1 MRLFLRKSRV
11 RYGRSVGT
19 RSENAVVA
27 ITTEGLCIF
36 QSSLFRI
43 ASIFMASEARLTAN
57 VLSLRRRRYSKHMV
71 EPSSQQT
78 YSDAVVF
85 FGATGDLAYKQI
97 FPALQKLAKRGKLA
111 GPVIGVAKAGWNLEQ
126 FKQRAQDSVEKHGGL
141 DPVGFP
147 ELLAKLRYVDG
158 DYSDAAT
165 FANVR
170 KELGPAK
177 HPIHYLAIPPV
188 LFGEVLKQLK
198 ASGSSEGARVVIEK
212 PFGHDLPS
220 AIELNAIVHE
230 VFREEDVF
238 RIDHYL
244 GKNTVQNV
252 IFFRFANSFLEPIWN
267 NLYVESVQITM
278 AEQFDVLD
286 RGSFYDAV
294 GTVRD
299 VVQNHLLQVL
309 SNIAMEP
316 PPTLSIESLRDERV
330 KVLKSVEPLTADNVV
345 RGQYIGYLDTPGVKK
360 DSTTETYVALQLAIN
375 SWRWRGVPFFIRA
388 GKSLPISETEVVAKL
403 RPPCPI
409 FAVEPP
415 PPNYVRFRISG
426 EPVIAIG
433 ASIKTA
439 GDQLEGCPI
448 ELIADQKCGE
458 DTMLPYEELL
468 GDAMAGNQTWFA
480 REDYVEEAWRIV
492 DPILE
497 GKGVHKYQP
506 GGWGPA
512 EADKLV
518 SSVGGWWNPK

>member
-1 MRLFLRKSRV
+1 MA
-11 RYGRSVGT
+11 
-19 RSENAVVA
+19 EA
-27 ITTEGLCIF
+27 
-36 QSSLFRI
+36 SSI
-43 ASIFMASEARLTAN
+43 DQ
-57 VLSLRRRRYSKHMV
+57 
-71 EPSSQQT
+71 P

-97 FPALQKLAKRGKLA
+97 FPSLQQLAKRGKLA
-111 GPVIGVAKAGWNLEQ
+111 GPVIGVAKAGWNLDQ
-126 FKQRAQDSVEKHGGL
+126 FKQRAQDSVVKHGGL

-147 ELLAKLRYVDG
+147 KLLEKLRYVDG
-158 DYSDAAT
+158 DYNDAQT

-170 KELGPAK
+170 TELGAAK
-177 HPIHYLAIPPV
+177 HPIHYLAIPPF
-188 LFGEVLKQLK
+188 LFGKVLTQLK

-212 PFGHDLPS
+212 PFGNDLAS
-220 AIELNAIVHE
+220 ALALNKTVHE
-230 VFREEDVF
+230 VFAEENVF

-252 IFFRFANSFLEPIWN
+252 IYFRFANSFLEPIWN
-267 NLYVESVQITM
+267 SLYVESVQITM

-299 VVQNHLLQVL
+299 VVQNHLLQIL

-330 KVLKSVEPLTADNVV
+330 KVLKSVQPLCDEDVI
-345 RGQYIGYLDTPGVKK
+345 RGQYKGYLDTPGVKP
-360 DSTTETYVALQLAIN
+360 DSKTETYVALKLTIN

-388 GKSLPISETEVVAKL
+388 GKSLPKTETEVVAKL

-409 FAVEPP
+409 FSAEAPP
-415 PPNYVRFRISG
+415 ANYVRFRISG

-439 GDQLEGCPI
+439 GDQLHGCPI
-448 ELIADQKCGE
+448 ELIADQECGSDE
-458 DTMLPYEELL
+458 MLPYEELL

-480 REDYVEEAWRIV
+480 REDYVEEAWRII
-492 DPILE
+492 DPILDKKQVYE
-497 GKGVHKYQP
+497 YQP
-506 GGWGPA
+506 GTWGPEQA
-512 EADKLV
+512 NKVIEQ
-518 SSVGGWWNPK
+518 VGGWWDPK

>member
-1 MRLFLRKSRV
+1 MA
-11 RYGRSVGT
+11 
-19 RSENAVVA
+19 EA
-27 ITTEGLCIF
+27 
-36 QSSLFRI
+36 SSI
-43 ASIFMASEARLTAN
+43 DQ
-57 VLSLRRRRYSKHMV
+57 
-71 EPSSQQT
+71 P

-97 FPALQKLAKRGKLA
+97 FPSLQKLAKRGKLA
-111 GPVIGVAKAGWNLEQ
+111 GPVIGVAKAGWNLDH

-147 ELLAKLRYVDG
+147 QLLAKLRYVDG
-158 DYSDAAT
+158 DYNDPQT

-170 KELGPAK
+170 TELGSAK

-188 LFGEVLKQLK
+188 LFGKVLTQLK

-212 PFGHDLPS
+212 PFGNNLAS
-220 AIELNAIVHE
+220 ALALNKTVHE
-230 VFREEDVF
+230 VFAEENVF

-252 IFFRFANSFLEPIWN
+252 IYFRFANSFLEPIWN
-267 NLYVESVQITM
+267 SLYVESVQITM

-299 VVQNHLLQVL
+299 VVQNHLLQIL

-330 KVLKSVEPLTADNVV
+330 KVLKSVQPLCDQDVI
-345 RGQYIGYLDTPGVKK
+345 RGQYKGYLDTPGVKPGSK
-360 DSTTETYVALQLAIN
+360 TETYVALRLAIN
-375 SWRWRGVPFFIRA
+375 SWRWRGVPFFIRS
-388 GKSLPISETEVVAKL
+388 GKSLPKTETEVVAKL

-409 FAVEPP
+409 FSAEAPP
-415 PPNYVRFRISG
+415 ANYVRFRISG

-439 GDQLEGCPI
+439 GDQLHGCPI
-448 ELIADQKCGE
+448 ELIADQQCGTDE
-458 DTMLPYEELL
+458 MLPYEELL

-480 REDYVEEAWRIV
+480 REDYVEEAWRII
-492 DPILE
+492 DPILDKPLVYE
-497 GKGVHKYQP
+497 YQP
-506 GGWGPA
+506 GTWGP
-512 EADKLV
+512 EQADKLIAQ
-518 SSVGGWWNPK
+518 VGGWWDPK

>member
-1 MRLFLRKSRV
+1 MAETS
-11 RYGRSVGT
+11 SVDT
-19 RSENAVVA
+19 
-27 ITTEGLCIF
+27 
-36 QSSLFRI
+36 
-43 ASIFMASEARLTAN
+43 
-57 VLSLRRRRYSKHMV
+57 
-71 EPSSQQT
+71 P
-78 YSDAVVF
+78 YSDALVF

-97 FPALQKLAKRGKLA
+97 FPSLQKLARRGKLA

-126 FKQRAQDSVEKHGGL
+126 LKQRAQDSVEKHGGL
-141 DPVGFP
+141 DPTGFP
-147 ELLAKLRYVDG
+147 QLLAKLRYVDG
-158 DYSDAAT
+158 DYKDPQT

-170 KELGPAK
+170 KELGDAK

-212 PFGHDLPS
+212 PFGNDLAS
-220 AIELNAIVHE
+220 AVALNKVVHE
-230 VFREEDVF
+230 VFAEENVF

-267 NLYVESVQITM
+267 SLYVESVQITM
-278 AEQFDVLD
+278 AEQFDVLG

-299 VVQNHLLQVL
+299 VVQNHLLQIL

-330 KVLKSVEPLTADNVV
+330 KVLKSVQPLTEDDVV
-345 RGQYIGYLDTPGVKK
+345 RGQYSGYLATPGVRPN
-360 DSTTETYVALQLAIN
+360 STTETFVALRLTIN
-375 SWRWRGVPFFIRA
+375 SWRWRGIPFFVRA
-388 GKSLPISETEVVAKL
+388 GKSLPLTETEVFAKL

-409 FAVEPP
+409 FSAEAP

-426 EPVIAIG
+426 DPVIAIG

-439 GDQLEGCPI
+439 GDQLRGCPI
-448 ELIADQKCGE
+448 ELVADLECGE
-458 DTMLPYEELL
+458 DVMLPYEELL

-492 DPILE
+492 DPILD
-497 GKGVHKYQP
+497 KKNVHEYQP
-506 GGWGPA
+506 GSWGPKDS
-512 EADKLV
+512 DKLIAP
-518 SSVGGWWNPK
+518 VGSWFDPK

>member
-1 MRLFLRKSRV
+1 MD
-11 RYGRSVGT
+11 
-19 RSENAVVA
+19 
-27 ITTEGLCIF
+27 
-36 QSSLFRI
+36 Q
-43 ASIFMASEARLTAN
+43 
-57 VLSLRRRRYSKHMV
+57 
-71 EPSSQQT
+71 P

-97 FPALQKLAKRGKLA
+97 FPSLQKLAKSGKLT
-111 GPVIGVAKAGWNLEQ
+111 GPVIGVAKAGWNLDQ
-126 FKQRAQDSVEKHGGL
+126 FKQRAQDSVEKHGGV

-147 ELLAKLRYVDG
+147 ILLDKLRYVDG
-158 DYSDAAT
+158 DYKDAET

-170 KELGPAK
+170 KQLGNAQ

-198 ASGSSEGARVVIEK
+198 ASGSSQGARVVIEK
-212 PFGHDLPS
+212 PFGNDLPS
-220 AIELNAIVHE
+220 AVALNKTVHE
-230 VFREEDVF
+230 VFPEEDVF

-299 VVQNHLLQVL
+299 VVQNHLLQIL

-330 KVLKSVEPLTADNVV
+330 KVLKSIQPLTDEDVV

-360 DSTTETYVALQLAIN
+360 DSKTETYVALRLAIN
-375 SWRWRGVPFFIRA
+375 SWRWKGVPFFVRA
-388 GKSLPISETEVVAKL
+388 GKCLPKTETEVVAKL
-403 RPPCPI
+403 RPPCAI
-409 FAVEPP
+409 FSAEPP
-415 PPNYVRFRISG
+415 PANYVRFRISG
-426 EPVIAIG
+426 DPVIAVG
-433 ASIKTA
+433 ASIKAA
-439 GDQLEGCPI
+439 GDQLQGCPI
-448 ELIADQKCGE
+448 ELIAEQHCG
-458 DTMLPYEELL
+458 DDNMLPYEELL

-497 GKGVHKYQP
+497 DSKVTQYQP
-506 GGWGPA
+506 GSWGPDG
-512 EADKLV
+512 ADKLMAPF
-518 SSVGGWWNPK
+518 GGWIAPK

>member
-1 MRLFLRKSRV
+1 M
-11 RYGRSVGT
+11 VG
-19 RSENAVVA
+19 
-27 ITTEGLCIF
+27 
-36 QSSLFRI
+36 
-43 ASIFMASEARLTAN
+43 AST
-57 VLSLRRRRYSKHMV
+57 VDQ
-71 EPSSQQT
+71 P

-97 FPALQKLAKRGKLA
+97 FPSLQKLAKRGKLI

-126 FKQRAQDSVEKHGGL
+126 FKQRAQDSLEKHGGV
-141 DPVGFP
+141 DPIAFP
-147 ELLAKLRYVDG
+147 ELMGKLRYVDG
-158 DYSDAAT
+158 DYKDAET

-170 KELGPAK
+170 RELGSAK

-188 LFGEVLKQLK
+188 LFGQVLTQLK

-220 AIELNAIVHE
+220 ALALNKTVHE
-230 VFREEDVF
+230 TFPEEDVF

-294 GTVRD
+294 GAVRD
-299 VVQNHLLQVL
+299 VVQNHLLQLL

-330 KVLKSVEPLTADNVV
+330 KVLKSVQSLTGDDII
-345 RGQYIGYLDTPGVKK
+345 RGQYAGYLDTPGVKK
-360 DSTTETYVALQLAIN
+360 DSKTETYVALRLAIN

-388 GKSLPISETEVVAKL
+388 GKCLPKTETEVVAKL
-403 RPPCPI
+403 RPPCAI
-409 FAVEPP
+409 FAMEPP

-426 EPVIAIG
+426 DPVIAIG
-433 ASIKTA
+433 ASIKAA
-439 GDQLEGCPI
+439 GDQLRGCSI
-448 ELIADQKCGE
+448 ELVADQECGE

-492 DPILE
+492 DPILDGSTVAE
-497 GKGVHKYQP
+497 YKP

-512 EADKLV
+512 EADKLTA
-518 SSVGGWWNPK
+518 SVGGWSDPK